1 MLIRVSRPAF
11 NEKIRA
17 MSLSELNIVDFVTIN
32 NSHSAVS
39 VIKKLKPNIFA
50 KVKNTKI

>member
-1 MLIRVSRPAF
+1 
-11 NEKIRA
+11 

-39 VIKKLKPNIFA
+39 VIKKLKPNIFCKGNEYKKFNNDVTNEIRNEA
-50 KVKNTKI
+50 